1 MALQT
6 DADTYTEPRCCRG
19 WLSHSGKKNNYIID
33 IECPF
38 ESRRSRSPTN
48 CTFTS
53 YLFIF
58 GIVINKYKNV
68 TLFLRILCQGYNLYD
83 ATRLSEKWWFKY
95 SAALPFIASTHYL
108 IWYFLNTPINLLSC
122 KSSNFKNSFKKSIWN
137 SICNPNFIILLL
149 FIGTLLPSYHLAP
162 QGEDEPIA
170 TPRMTIN
177 HA

>member
-58 GIVINKYKNV
+58 GTVINKYKNV
-68 TLFLRILCQGYNLYD
+68 TLFLRLPCQGYKLYD
-83 ATRLSEKWWFKY
+83 ATRLSGKWWFKY
-95 SAALPFIASTHYL
+95 SAALPFIASL
-108 IWYFLNTPINLLSC
+108 IWYFLNTPIKLVILQVVKLQELVQKIHLNFNLQSQFYYSVIIYWHTP
-122 KSSNFKNSFKKSIWN
+122 SS
-137 SICNPNFIILLL
+137 
-149 FIGTLLPSYHLAP
+149 LP
-162 QGEDEPIA
+162 
-170 TPRMTIN
+170 PRTSRRRRTDCHTSDNNKPCIKL
-177 HA
+177 